1 MAEASLPEGLSQ
13 TILKALGA
21 PKLQG
26 VSQRQLELMDNLL
39 QVRMQNN
46 SSPVSSQEVTGI
58 YEMITE
64 EVLPVSLPT
73 LEERS

>member
-1 MAEASLPEGLSQ
+1 MAEASLPEDLSQ

-26 VSQRQLELMDNLL
+26 DSQRQLELMDNLL
-39 QVRMQNN
+39 QVRMQSN